1 MENFLSD
8 QSKFQKIALKD
19 DTFLNFIISQE
30 KRIDKI
36 YKRFVDSNL
45 MSEETRKHRKLVG
58 ILAKSKGVD
67 GCPPFRSILSALR
80 APTCKLAKYLV
91 LILDPLTNK
100 KNTQSKILLTLPLKL
115 SNMIPATSWEA

>member
-30 KRIDKI
+30 LTKFIKG
-36 YKRFVDSNL
+36 FVDSNL

-58 ILAKSKGVD
+58 ILAKCIKKVSMAVHLSD
-67 GCPPFRSILSALR
+67 QFYLLYEHLHASLQSI
-80 APTCKLAKYLV
+80 
-91 LILDPLTNK
+91 
-100 KNTQSKILLTLPLKL
+100 
-115 SNMIPATSWEA
+115 

>member
-58 ILAKSKGVD
+58 ILAKCIKKVSMALHLSD
-67 GCPPFRSILSALR
+67 QFYLLYEHLHTSLQSI
-80 APTCKLAKYLV
+80 
-91 LILDPLTNK
+91 
-100 KNTQSKILLTLPLKL
+100 
-115 SNMIPATSWEA
+115 

>member
-1 MENFLSD
+1 MTLTLCLKKQENIGNLWEFL
-8 QSKFQKIALKD
+8 QSH
-19 DTFLNFIISQE
+19 N
-30 KRIDKI
+30 
-36 YKRFVDSNL
+36 
-45 MSEETRKHRKLVG
+45 
-58 ILAKSKGVD
+58 KGVD

-80 APTCKLAKYLV
+80 APTYKLAKYLV

>member
-36 YKRFVDSNL
+36 YKRFADSNL

-58 ILAKSKGVD
+58 ILAKS
-67 GCPPFRSILSALR
+67 
-80 APTCKLAKYLV
+80 
-91 LILDPLTNK
+91 
-100 KNTQSKILLTLPLKL
+100 
-115 SNMIPATSWEA
+115 